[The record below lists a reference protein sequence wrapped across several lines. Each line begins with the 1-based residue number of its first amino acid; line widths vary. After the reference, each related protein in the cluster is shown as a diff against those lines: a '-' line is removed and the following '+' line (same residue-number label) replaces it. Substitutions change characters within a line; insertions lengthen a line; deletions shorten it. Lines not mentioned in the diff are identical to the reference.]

1 LGISEYFTP
10 LSTWSAQKAREVFRD
25 KDPEAYS
32 LVDVRHPREYEGGHL
47 PGAHLIPLDELP
59 DRLGDLDPQKLTIIY
74 CAKGIRSRAA
84 AALLL
89 GSGFREV
96 HSIEGGLEAWH
107 GPVAEGPP
115 DSGMAYFSPAAKPEE
130 LIALAWLLEDGSR
143 NFYHALSGM
152 LHNKEAAAVF
162 RELAI
167 AEVHHMSS
175 LLALY
180 AQFTGKESDAGFPWS
195 VLSLG
200 PEGDI
205 MEGGMR
211 VDEALKWVQG
221 KGMKSVLELAIAAE
235 TNSYDL
241 YLRMERAVDDTRSR
255 KVFRTLCDEERSH
268 LQRLVALSEHSI

>member
-1 LGISEYFTP
+1 MGISDYFAP
-10 LSTWSAQKAREVFRD
+10 LSTWSAQKAREIFQD
-25 KDPEAYS
+25 TNQEAYN
-32 LVDVRHPREYEGGHL
+32 LIDVRHPREYESGHL

-59 DRLGDLDPQKLTIIY
+59 DRLEDLDPKKLTITY

-115 DSGMAYFSPAAKPEE
+115 DSGMAYFSPLAKPEE

-143 NFYHALSGM
+143 KFYHAVSKPF
-152 LHNKEAAAVF
+152 HNKEAAAVF
-162 RELAI
+162 QELAQ
-167 AEVHHMSS
+167 AERHHMSS
-175 LLALY
+175 LLTLY
-180 AQFTGKESDAGFPWS
+180 TQITGKEPNPGFPWS
-195 VLSLG
+195 VLSLE

-205 MEGGMR
+205 MEGGVR
-211 VDEALKWVQG
+211 LDEALKWVEG
-221 KGMKSVLELAIAAE
+221 KEVKSVLELAIANE

-241 YLRMERAVDDTRSR
+241 YLRMERTIEDRDSK
-255 KVFRTLCDEERSH
+255 KVFRTLSDEEKLH
-268 LQRLVALSEHSI
+268 LQRLIALSENSL

>member
-1 LGISEYFTP
+1 MGISEYFTP
-10 LSTWSAQKAREVFRD
+10 LSTWSVQKAGEIFQD
-25 KDPEAYS
+25 KNQEAYD
-32 LVDVRHPREYEGGHL
+32 LIDVRHPREYEAGHL

-59 DRLGDLDPQKLTIIY
+59 DRLGDLDREKLTITY
-74 CAKGIRSRAA
+74 CAKGMRSRAA

-143 NFYHALSGM
+143 KFYHALSE
-152 LHNKEAAAVF
+152 LFHNKEAAALF
-162 RELAI
+162 HELAR
-167 AEVHHMSS
+167 AEGHHMSS
-175 LLALY
+175 LLTLY
-180 AQFTGKESDAGFPWS
+180 TQFIGKEADAGFPWS
-195 VLSLG
+195 VLSLE

-205 MEGGMR
+205 MEGGVH

-221 KGMKSVLELAIAAE
+221 KEVTNVLEFAIANE

-241 YLRMERAVDDTRSR
+241 YLRMERTIEGTDSK
-255 KVFRTLCDEERSH
+255 KVFGTLSGEEKLH
-268 LQRLVALSEHSI
+268 LQRLIALSEHSL